1 MNKPSI
7 IGLYKSSFPMNKAP
21 CNLEFRTT
29 HKKASFMKKPWL
41 PPPNFHFGSLE
52 KLCMITLPTYNLN
65 MQALFLLPIF
75 KISRVLKE

>member
-29 HKKASFMKKPWL
+29 HKKDFIHEKAL
-41 PPPNFHFGSLE
+41 VTTTELSLWE
-52 KLCMITLPTYNLN
+52 SGKVMYDHSPSIQSKHTSPFPFANL
-65 MQALFLLPIF
+65 
-75 KISRVLKE
+75 